1 MIKHRIAII
10 DGIRTPMGK
19 YGGILNSV
27 SADELGAYVVQEL
40 LYKTDIP
47 LSEVNEVIIGNVGQ
61 PPHAQNIARVI
72 GLKAGLPKS
81 VPAFTVHRNCASGM
95 QSITTAMNQISL
107 NESDVIIAGG
117 VESMS
122 NIPFYLSKEFQN
134 FLTRVQSS
142 KTLQDKMKALSGFH
156 LKYLK
161 PIVGLAVGLTD
172 PVCGLNMGQT
182 AEILAKEFVITR
194 EQQDRYACQ
203 SHNRAQKA
211 TEQGIFAEEIVP
223 YILKGNAPLSTD
235 EGIRFNQTTE
245 ALAKLN
251 PYFDKLT
258 GNVTAGNSSQIT
270 DGAAAVLLMSE
281 SKAKA
286 LGLKP
291 LGYITHYAY
300 AGLDGA
306 RMGLGPAYATAKIL
320 QKSRLKMKDFDLIE
334 MNEAFAAQIIANLIA
349 FDSQKFANEE
359 LGLSKPIGAIDTKKL
374 NVNGGAIALGHPV
387 GMTGTR
393 LILTLLKEL
402 KRRKKHRGL
411 ATLCIG
417 GGQGAAAV
425 IQVK

>member
-182 AEILAKEFVITR
+182 AEILAKEFVIT
-194 EQQDRYACQ
+194 
-203 SHNRAQKA
+203 
-211 TEQGIFAEEIVP
+211 
-223 YILKGNAPLSTD
+223 LS
-235 EGIRFNQTTE
+235 
-245 ALAKLN
+245 
-251 PYFDKLT
+251 
-258 GNVTAGNSSQIT
+258 
-270 DGAAAVLLMSE
+270 
-281 SKAKA
+281 
-286 LGLKP
+286 
-291 LGYITHYAY
+291 
-300 AGLDGA
+300 
-306 RMGLGPAYATAKIL
+306 
-320 QKSRLKMKDFDLIE
+320 LIH
-334 MNEAFAAQIIANLIA
+334 I
-349 FDSQKFANEE
+349 
-359 LGLSKPIGAIDTKKL
+359 
-374 NVNGGAIALGHPV
+374 
-387 GMTGTR
+387 
-393 LILTLLKEL
+393 
-402 KRRKKHRGL
+402 
-411 ATLCIG
+411 
-417 GGQGAAAV
+417 
-425 IQVK
+425 

>member
-1 MIKHRIAII
+1 MTKHRIAII

-40 LYKTDIP
+40 LYRTDIP

-156 LKYLK
+156 FKYLK

-223 YILKGNAPLSTD
+223 YILKGNAPLTTD
-235 EGIRFNQTTE
+235 EGIRFNQTME

-281 SKAKA
+281 SKAKS

-306 RMGLGPAYATAKIL
+306 RMGLGPAYATAKVL

-359 LGLSKPIGAIDTKKL
+359 LGLSKPIGAIDPKKL

-411 ATLCIG
+411 ATLCVG
-417 GGQGAAAV
+417 GGQGAAAIV
-425 IQVK
+425 EVK

>member
-1 MIKHRIAII
+1 MTKHRIAII

-223 YILKGNAPLSTD
+223 CILKGNAPLSTD

-306 RMGLGPAYATAKIL
+306 RMGLGPAYATAKVL

-359 LGLSKPIGAIDTKKL
+359 LGLSKPIGAIDPKKL

-425 IQVK
+425 IEVK

>member
-1 MIKHRIAII
+1 MTKHRIAII

-40 LYKTDIP
+40 LYRTDIP

-95 QSITTAMNQISL
+95 QSITAAMNQISL

-223 YILKGNAPLSTD
+223 YILKGNAPLTTD
-235 EGIRFNQTTE
+235 EGIRFNQTME

-306 RMGLGPAYATAKIL
+306 RMGLGPAYATAKVL

-359 LGLSKPIGAIDTKKL
+359 LGLSKPIGAIDPKKL

-411 ATLCIG
+411 ATLCVG
-417 GGQGAAAV
+417 GGQGAAAIV
-425 IQVK
+425 EVK

>member
-1 MIKHRIAII
+1 MTKHRIAII

-19 YGGILNSV
+19 YGGMLSPIN
-27 SADELGAYVVQEL
+27 ADQLGAYAVREL
-40 LYKTDIP
+40 LYKADIP
-47 LSEVNEVIIGNVGQ
+47 KSEVDEVIIGNVGQ

-72 GLKAGLPKS
+72 SLNAGLPKS
-81 VPAFTVHRNCASGM
+81 VPAFTVHRNCASGL
-95 QSITTAMNQISL
+95 QSITSAMNQISL
-107 NESDVIIAGG
+107 HESNVIIAGG

-122 NIPFYLSKEFQN
+122 NIPFYLSKDFSD
-134 FLTRVQSS
+134 FLTRFQSY
-142 KTLQDKMKALSGFH
+142 KTLQDKIKSLSGFEF
-156 LKYLK
+156 KYLK

-182 AEILAKEFVITR
+182 AEILAKEFFITR
-194 EQQDRYACQ
+194 EQQDRFACQ
-203 SHNRAQKA
+203 SHIRAQKA
-211 TEQGIFAEEIVP
+211 TEQGVFAEEIVP
-223 YILKGNAPLSTD
+223 YILKKDNPLATD
-235 EGIRFNQTTE
+235 EGIRFNQTME
-245 ALAKLN
+245 ALGKLK

-281 SKAKA
+281 TKAKS

-291 LGYITHYAY
+291 MGYITHYAY
-300 AGLDGA
+300 AGLEGR
-306 RMGLGPAYATAKIL
+306 RMGLGPAFATAEVLK
-320 QKSRLKMKDFDLIE
+320 KSRLKMKDFDLIE
-334 MNEAFAAQIIANLIA
+334 MNEAFAAQVLANLIA
-349 FDSQKFANEE
+349 FDSEKFAQEE
-359 LGLSKPIGAIDTKKL
+359 LGQSKAIGAIDPKKL

-417 GGQGAAAV
+417 GGQGAAAIV
-425 IQVK
+425 EVK